1 MAIFKLNK
9 QDRDYYDLQE
19 LLKPKEELEKSSGIG
34 TKPVNQEQD
43 DEGLFSGFFGG
54 LFDRSRQQAKELSV
68 LAEEEAIRSALEIR
82 LMRQASGIT
91 SSKPSTEQL
100 SDMARDAMFSS
111 SDMRGIDLTMKDNA
125 REAQDVFQPMIT
137 PVSRGEQPEMA
148 DSPAPVDAP
157 SIDTRSN
164 EMLDKAK
171 GIMSKDIEDVLET
184 VLDSD
189 ASDSTDSA
197 DGGAAPSGGKGIM
210 SPMQGPD
217 FYPSNEGSVKTYA
230 RDMFP
235 DNPQAAA
242 ALAASIQFE
251 GMKRPEEDVSS
262 YSWANITNPN
272 SPAGFLKPS
281 ITNST
286 KPWARKRTAVLYKLY
301 GGEPVT
307 DSEGNKVPLTSALTD
322 EEEKSV
328 QTTLKKAGFYKGEID
343 GAFGPNS
350 KKALKAWQKEKDITA
365 SGKLDTPTL
374 TALGLDKIMKDHE
387 GNTLYEYSKPTKVT
401 VPLGERVVDVTYNPY
416 YRAEGY
422 EDAKIDIP
430 KEGSAGNTS
439 GAGKYRGRGP
449 IQITGKAVYARLAP
463 AVEAATGVNIL
474 ENPEAIVDNLQV
486 SRAATKAY
494 LDDVGFENLS
504 VDAMLKAINP
514 NKPNIVN
521 VRKPAYTKYLKA
533 MK

>member
-54 LFDRSRQQAKELSV
+54 LFERSRQQAKELSV

-148 DSPAPVDAP
+148 DSPEPVDAP

-164 EMLDKAK
+164 EMLDKAIK
-171 GIMSKDIEDVLET
+171 DVLET

-210 SPMQGPD
+210 SPD
-217 FYPSNEGSVKTYA
+217 
-230 RDMFP
+230 
-235 DNPQAAA
+235 
-242 ALAASIQFE
+242 
-251 GMKRPEEDVSS
+251 
-262 YSWANITNPN
+262 
-272 SPAGFLKPS
+272 
-281 ITNST
+281 
-286 KPWARKRTAVLYKLY
+286 
-301 GGEPVT
+301 
-307 DSEGNKVPLTSALTD
+307 ALTD
-322 EEEKSV
+322 DDMGLPTRSV
-328 QTTLKKAGFYKGEID
+328 PEYNFMLPGSEFR
-343 GAFGPNS
+343 
-350 KKALKAWQKEKDITA
+350 KALKEKEAESYSTIYGNSEKKDTPFKDVDVTKMTMPQVLDFVKLNGPFHKYNKSKHNKNTTA
-365 SGKLDTPTL
+365 IGKYQFVGATLRDLKKRGVFKKLGIDENTLFDEDTQDKLSAYQAIHRIKNRSKGTFSSARKEMRNEWEGFKKVDDSKLDTIIKEI
-374 TALGLDKIMKDHE
+374 ADEIGVKI
-387 GNTLYEYSKPTKVT
+387 TKA
-401 VPLGERVVDVTYNPY
+401 PSSD
-416 YRAEGY
+416 
-422 EDAKIDIP
+422 
-430 KEGSAGNTS
+430 
-439 GAGKYRGRGP
+439 
-449 IQITGKAVYARLAP
+449 LAP
-463 AVEAATGVNIL
+463 KTSIR
-474 ENPEAIVDNLQV
+474 P
-486 SRAATKAY
+486 KARPT
-494 LDDVGFENLS
+494 D
-504 VDAMLKAINP
+504 
-514 NKPNIVN
+514 
-521 VRKPAYTKYLKA
+521 
-533 MK
+533 